1 MKEFKLNK
9 KLKTMTKAPSVRKM
23 AKSYLILKKRLLKNS
38 KFINMVKMSLA
49 AGFFLFSL
57 VAYWYFVNVSSTKGY
72 FIRTERENFSEIKF
86 QNEIVKIDVR
96 KLESKIFDSIN
107 LESNSSITWKVLTIS
122 SITSVALR

>member
-1 MKEFKLNK
+1 
-9 KLKTMTKAPSVRKM
+9 MTKAPSVRKM

>member
-9 KLKTMTKAPSVRKM
+9 KLNIMTKAPSVRKM

>member
-72 FIRTERENFSEIKF
+72 FIRTEREKFSEIKF